1 MIHPTALPLA
11 VTPHQ
16 ERALDPLPFASP
28 GVFDANLEGFL
39 QDASHQLCRWLG
51 SAVSRPPLPGLSLL
65 PAVEPEPSGLGAQR
79 LLADLHLVMEGAYNP
94 NHPGALAHLD
104 PPPLSASLVG
114 DLICAGLNN
123 NLLAEELSPSLSRL
137 ERSLCGWLARR
148 LGLGERA
155 GGVPASGG
163 SLSNLM
169 ALVTARESRGLRGF
183 PEAVVLCG
191 LDSHTS
197 LEKAAMVM
205 GLPAAALHRL
215 PLDGDGRLQP
225 ELVGECLQTLSAAG
239 IPVIALVATA
249 GTTVRGAVDPLV
261 ELAALCRCHDI
272 WLHVDAA
279 IGGVLGLSERHRQ
292 RVEGLGLADSITI
305 NPQKLLGITKT
316 SSLLLLADP
325 SALER
330 SFATGLPYMELSRE
344 GGHGGECG
352 LQGSRSAE
360 ILKLWLGLRQ
370 LGLDGIEAVIEGAIQ
385 RRRRLQH
392 LLHEAQG
399 TGKLTL
405 LSGPLHL
412 LAFRPHQLDAAGCEH
427 WSQHCRQQLLAH
439 DLMLSRPRYQGKHHL
454 KAVLGNPH
462 TQEDHLQRIAA
473 VVHQSLGSGDLT

>member
-1 MIHPTALPLA
+1 
-11 VTPHQ
+11 
-16 ERALDPLPFASP
+16 
-28 GVFDANLEGFL
+28 
-39 QDASHQLCRWLG
+39 
-51 SAVSRPPLPGLSLL
+51 
-65 PAVEPEPSGLGAQR
+65 
-79 LLADLHLVMEGAYNP
+79 
-94 NHPGALAHLD
+94 
-104 PPPLSASLVG
+104 
-114 DLICAGLNN
+114 
-123 NLLAEELSPSLSRL
+123 
-137 ERSLCGWLARR
+137 
-148 LGLGERA
+148 
-155 GGVPASGG
+155 
-163 SLSNLM
+163 M
-169 ALVTARESRGLRGF
+169 ALVTARESRGLRGA

-215 PLDGDGRLQP
+215 PLDDDGRLQP

-292 RVEGLGLADSITI
+292 RVEGLGLADSVTI

-325 SALER
+325 TALER

-370 LGLDGIEAVIEGAIQ
+370 LGLDGIEVVIEGAIQ
-385 RRRRLQH
+385 RRRRLQQ
-392 LLHEAQG
+392 LLHEGQG
-399 TGKLTL
+399 SGDLTL

-412 LAFRPHQLDAAGCEH
+412 LAFRPRQLDAAGCEH

-462 TQEDHLQRIAA
+462 TQEDHLQRLAA
-473 VVHQSLGSGDLT
+473 VVSQSLRSGDLT